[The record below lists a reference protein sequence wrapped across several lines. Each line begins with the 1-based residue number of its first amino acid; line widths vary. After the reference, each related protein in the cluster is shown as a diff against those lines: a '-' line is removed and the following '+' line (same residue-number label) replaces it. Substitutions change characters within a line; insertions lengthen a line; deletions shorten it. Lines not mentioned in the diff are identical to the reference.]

1 MSYIKEF
8 CQKYEYE
15 PDAVDFLEEAYHILK
30 NNKEGFEIFCSCVE
44 LYKNN
49 IEFESQP
56 VFEKIRSLSK
66 ITGLHDFTLELLYMI
81 SLTPHLKELYIKEN
95 LPEDIYDASVCD
107 LKWKAKECKDNYG
120 VWGMFVGWWT
130 IGFFKLK
137 RFAIGRLQFNMREF
151 PHDMSANGLSF
162 AKGEKY
168 IDVHIPSSGRLDY
181 DECQSA
187 YKRAAEFFSKR
198 YGMKNIIFGCR
209 SWLLSPDNEKI
220 LPENSNILKFMRD
233 YTILE
238 IDIDPEN
245 SNLWRIFNKMRMPE
259 DVSMLPED
267 TSLRKAF
274 KKWLQKGNTINAAFG
289 VIIYDK

>member
-1 MSYIKEF
+1 MSYIRDF

-15 PDAVDFLEEAYHILK
+15 PDAIDFLEVSYQTLRNNREA
-30 NNKEGFEIFCSCVE
+30 FEIFNLCIE
-44 LYKNN
+44 EYEKNF
-49 IEFESQP
+49 EFEHEP
-56 VFEKIRSLSK
+56 IFEKIRSLNK

-107 LKWKAKECKDNYG
+107 LKWKARECKDNYG

-130 IGFFKLK
+130 IDFFKLK
-137 RFAIGRLQFNMREF
+137 RFAIGRLQFNLREF

-162 AKGEKY
+162 AENEKY

-187 YKRAAEFFSKR
+187 YQKAAEFFLNR

-220 LPENSNILKFMRD
+220 LPEKSNILKFMSD
-233 YTILE
+233 YTVLE
-238 IDIDPEN
+238 IDIDPKN
-245 SNLWRIFNKMRMPE
+245 SNLWRIFNKMKMPQ
-259 DVSMLPED
+259 DVSMLPDD
-267 TSLRKAF
+267 TSLRRSF
-274 KKWLQKGNTINAAFG
+274 KRWLENGNTINSAFG
-289 VIIYDK
+289 VIIYNK